1 MKSLQRWAAVAIV
14 LGLMVGSTAPLA
26 GEMKVDA
33 ATASEAIT
41 RAEAAQKK
49 ADSVNGEWR
58 DTGKFIKNAKKAAEA
73 GDYAKAIRLAKKAE
87 SEGNL
92 GYQQAVSQ
100 SELKIPAYFK
110 AMYQ

>member
-1 MKSLQRWAAVAIV
+1 MKRAQRWAALAIIF
-14 LGLMVGSTAPLA
+14 GLMIGSTATLA
-26 GEMKVDA
+26 GEMKADA
-33 ATASEAIT
+33 ATAADAIA

-58 DTGKFIKNAKKAAEA
+58 DTGKFIKNAKKAAED
-73 GDYAKAIRLAKKAE
+73 GDYAKAVRLANKAE

-100 SELKIPAYFK
+100 SELKIPSYLK
-110 AMYQ
+110 AMY

>member
-1 MKSLQRWAAVAIV
+1 MKRVQRWTALAIV
-14 LGLMVGSTAPLA
+14 LGLMVGTTTLVA
-26 GEMKVDA
+26 GEMKADA
-33 ATASEAIT
+33 AAASEAIA

-73 GDYAKAIRLAKKAE
+73 GDYAKAVRLANKAE

-100 SELKIPAYFK
+100 SELKIPSYLK
-110 AMYQ
+110 AMY

>member
-14 LGLMVGSTAPLA
+14 LGLLVGSTALLA

-33 ATASEAIT
+33 ATASEAIAL
-41 RAEAAQKK
+41 AEAAQKI

-100 SELKIPAYFK
+100 SELKIPTYFK

>member
-1 MKSLQRWAAVAIV
+1 MNRVQRWAAVAIV
-14 LGLMVGSTAPLA
+14 LGLMAGSTALLA
-26 GEMKVDA
+26 GEMKADA

-58 DTGKFIKNAKKAAEA
+58 DTGKFIKNAKKAVEE
-73 GDYAKAIRLAKKAE
+73 GDYAKAIRLANKAE

-100 SELKIPAYFK
+100 SKLEIPSYLK
-110 AMYQ
+110 AMY